1 MWNLT
6 DKDKVAEN
14 GAIMK
19 QKLEALVGVG
29 PGLLRAEVGVGFNGY
44 DVALYTELED
54 RAALAVYATIRP
66 TARSGVRAQRH
77 HANACAVITRYKG
90 PPSHPARRSFGPD
103 AGKKHRTEKIP

>member
-14 GAIMK
+14 GAVMT
-19 QKLEALVGVG
+19 QKREALVGVV

-54 RAALAVYATIRP
+54 RAALAVYA
-66 TARSGVRAQRH
+66 
-77 HANACAVITRYKG
+77 G
-90 PPSHPARRSFGPD
+90 PPAHCEVREFVHERVCC
-103 AGKKHRTEKIP
+103 EYEV